1 MFKKLPPIATGRTH
15 EGLTEIKTRQ
25 MHGNEGSYPRF
36 QAVKSRSVS
45 LLGDMRAQL
54 FQSCNGSPTPEVDL
68 PEVMV
73 CSTSDENASL
83 PLEVWLQL
91 NPTAAAVF
99 LP

>member
-1 MFKKLPPIATGRTH
+1 
-15 EGLTEIKTRQ
+15 
-25 MHGNEGSYPRF
+25 MHGNEGSYTRF

-45 LLGDMRAQL
+45 LLGDMRAHL
-54 FQSCNGSPTPEVDL
+54 FQSCKGSPTSEVDL

-73 CSTSDENASL
+73 CSTSDKNASL

-91 NPTAAAVF
+91 NPIAAAVF